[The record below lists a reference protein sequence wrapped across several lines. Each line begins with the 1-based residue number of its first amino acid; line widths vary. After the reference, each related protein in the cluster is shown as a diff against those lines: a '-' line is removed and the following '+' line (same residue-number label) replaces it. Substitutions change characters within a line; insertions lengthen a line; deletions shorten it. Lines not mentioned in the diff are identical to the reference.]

1 MPNPLIIS
9 LAILPGILLAWW
21 MMRQDKYEQENRWFL
36 LLAFGI
42 GMLITVPAMWLE
54 TWLAELGFD
63 DPEHFGKILFFAF
76 IGVALVEEA
85 LKAIGILVFPFFQP
99 FFNEPIDGIVYTVMV
114 GLGFATLENV
124 LYADRFGLE
133 TVILRAFT
141 AVPAHAA
148 FSVIMGFFIGK
159 AKMEDSG
166 KRWILFAQGIGLA
179 VLVHGFYDFFILQ
192 SLYSWLIIF
201 AIVVLFASAYLAR
214 RMILMHQEIS
224 PFRQPI
230 KDSGL
235 NP

>member
-1 MPNPLIIS
+1 MPNPLIIA
-9 LAILPGILLAWW
+9 LAILPGIFLAWW
-21 MMRQDKYEQENRWFL
+21 MMRQDKYERENRWHL
-36 LLAFGI
+36 LIAFGI

-54 TWLAELGFD
+54 TWLANFGFD
-63 DPEHFGKILFFAF
+63 DPAHFGKILFFAF

-85 LKAIGILVFPFFQP
+85 LKAIGVLIFPFFQP

-159 AKMEDSG
+159 AKMETSQ
-166 KRWILFAQGIGLA
+166 KRWLLF
-179 VLVHGFYDFFILQ
+179 
-192 SLYSWLIIF
+192 
-201 AIVVLFASAYLAR
+201 
-214 RMILMHQEIS
+214 
-224 PFRQPI
+224 
-230 KDSGL
+230 
-235 NP
+235 